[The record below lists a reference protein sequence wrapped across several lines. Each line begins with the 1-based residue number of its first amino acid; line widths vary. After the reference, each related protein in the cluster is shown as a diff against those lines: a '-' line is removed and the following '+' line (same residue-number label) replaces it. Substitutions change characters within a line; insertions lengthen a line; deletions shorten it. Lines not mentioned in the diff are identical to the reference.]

1 MLACVERETVVMAT
15 PPCLTLQYWLAS
27 MAAWLSSTVI
37 SHHNLL
43 PHIPSVHLS
52 SVNNS
57 PHLGIAP
64 QSLSSSSQLLHLLGD
79 LLPCLGYIGLWQGL
93 LILIAFR
100 LPQISCFTLCL
111 KYFSSD
117 SENCPD
123 VEIRTLLQF
132 PHPPRAGP
140 VLVPLLFPPYFLH
153 LAKFYMVL
161 YILFCWSDTPVYS

>member
-1 MLACVERETVVMAT
+1 
-15 PPCLTLQYWLAS
+15 

-37 SHHNLL
+37 SHHSLL

-100 LPQISCFTLCL
+100 LSQISCFTLSL

-123 VEIRTLLQF
+123 VEIRNLLQF

-140 VLVPLLFPPYFLH
+140 VLVPLLFPPSISFILPSFAWFCIFFSVGLILLSTLSWCAHTCVSENIFLMYPWR
-153 LAKFYMVL
+153 KM
-161 YILFCWSDTPVYS
+161 